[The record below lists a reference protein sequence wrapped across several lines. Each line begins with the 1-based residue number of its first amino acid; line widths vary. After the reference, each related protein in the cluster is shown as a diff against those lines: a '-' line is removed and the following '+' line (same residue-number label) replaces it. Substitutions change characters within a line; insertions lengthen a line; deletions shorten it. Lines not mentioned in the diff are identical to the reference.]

1 MTAQLSCSYDEIE
14 EDEED
19 LSALDTLEFAGVLES
34 GEFETAIA
42 SRPRDPLHAGDLAF
56 AGSMSGNVDDVAV
69 TSVALLADTQLEMG
83 VLDSSDVSVSTVDAM
98 SLYERLRTM
107 CTQDFCAV
115 ATQMTTRSG
124 RVIVSSITAADR
136 RDRLAE
142 FASSS
147 ILAVE
152 HLELGQQHLLARVG
166 EVEVWVHAVDEVRV
180 FAALLSG
187 TPVIE
192 ELLTSSTAALDEF
205 RRSRGQA

>member
-34 GEFETAIA
+34 GEFDTVIA

-83 VLDSSDVSVSTVDAM
+83 VLDSSDVIVSTVDAM
-98 SLYERLRTM
+98 PLYERLRTM
-107 CTQDFCAV
+107 CTQDFRAV

-192 ELLTSSTAALDEF
+192 ELLASSNEALDEF